1 MKISTSQVTKLSIS
15 GVPDMDPISAI
26 IEDFGPGAGKIT
38 ITSFGEAWTHYWSH
52 MGTQHTM
59 RSFFLKCETQYLI
72 GKLSN
77 GIKKQITD
85 EDPDAL
91 QPVLRKKVIKGRK
104 EGLFTADEARDL
116 WGKIEWADI
125 SDKCADQDTRDLLC
139 ELFGGEWWE
148 GLPKKTNPDYEHLG
162 KIVDTVKA
170 ALALEKLQGQ
180 PAFTI

>member
-15 GVPDMDPISAI
+15 DMPNMDPISAI

-52 MGTQHTM
+52 MGKQHTM
-59 RSFFLKCETQYLI
+59 RSFFLKCETPYLI

-77 GIKKQITD
+77 GIRKQITD
-85 EDPDAL
+85 EDDEAL
-91 QPVLRKKVIKGRK
+91 VEILCKEVIKRRRCHDLSP
-104 EGLFTADEARDL
+104 EMARDMWDNCL
-116 WGKIEWADI
+116 NVHFGEH
-125 SDKCADQDTRDLLC
+125 QDLC
-139 ELFGGEWWE
+139 SEILGDEWW
-148 GLPKKTNPDYEHLG
+148 GDLPKKTNPDYEHLG

-170 ALALEKLQGQ
+170 ALALESLQGQ